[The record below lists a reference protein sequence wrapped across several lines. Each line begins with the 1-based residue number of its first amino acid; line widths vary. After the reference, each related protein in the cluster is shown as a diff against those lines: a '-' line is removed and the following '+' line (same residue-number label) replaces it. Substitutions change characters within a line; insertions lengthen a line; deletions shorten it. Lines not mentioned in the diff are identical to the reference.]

1 MRSYQSPPTDL
12 DLWAKDASE
21 LGLSA
26 SDIEYNLFE
35 SKYEGKTSHGGG
47 CYYRVRVPG
56 NCQDPGNCDQYWMA
70 EAINAGKNYEVAA
83 CIAEQIADPIFGH
96 LDQKFIRAFKQ
107 VAEEMSFDVA
117 LTTPKLL
124 NAIDM
129 NRFDRKMPMRKAIRT
144 ALTTFKRFPEW
155 FSV

>member
-1 MRSYQSPPTDL
+1 
-12 DLWAKDASE
+12 
-21 LGLSA
+21 
-26 SDIEYNLFE
+26 
-35 SKYEGKTSHGGG
+35 
-47 CYYRVRVPG
+47 
-56 NCQDPGNCDQYWMA
+56 
-70 EAINAGKNYEVAA
+70 AA

-129 NRFDRKMPMRKAIRT
+129 NRFDRKMSMRKAIRT

-155 FSV
+155 FSA